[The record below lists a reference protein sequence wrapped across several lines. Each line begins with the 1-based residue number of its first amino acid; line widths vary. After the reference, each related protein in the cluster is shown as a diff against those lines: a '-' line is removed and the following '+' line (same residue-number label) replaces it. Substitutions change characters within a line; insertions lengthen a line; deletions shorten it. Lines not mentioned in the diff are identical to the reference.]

1 VYFERVGGINIQNM
15 FDAGLSM
22 EDIIRHYIF
31 ITEFLWE
38 ELQPHADARVLTVLD
53 VRGVGLKDARGKAMD
68 FIRQASKFQAAHY
81 PERSFQIWIINVP
94 SWFGLIWKVIYRML
108 DEVTRSKVH
117 IYSDDGYKARL
128 LEVVD
133 AASLPVEYG
142 GTCTCCSPEEFEAN
156 GRRSK
161 CETNSEEEIALRELV
176 VRVNGEA
183 AAKVKVA

>member
-81 PERSFQIWIINVP
+81 PESGRFCPLSWCRSF
-94 SWFGLIWKVIYRML
+94 F
-108 DEVTRSKVH
+108 
-117 IYSDDGYKARL
+117 
-128 LEVVD
+128 
-133 AASLPVEYG
+133 
-142 GTCTCCSPEEFEAN
+142 
-156 GRRSK
+156 
-161 CETNSEEEIALRELV
+161 
-176 VRVNGEA
+176 
-183 AAKVKVA
+183 